1 MGSADFFLLV
11 VLPFIVAG
19 AIDGVGI
26 GVNVPLVATAGAAT
40 GVVFFLFFFV
50 LMAVGG
56 AAIMGGRAKGT
67 MVMTS
72 ILLPAVSAM
81 WDASSSKVR
90 GAVEALAAMAE
101 AAATLPSALER

>member
-1 MGSADFFLLV
+1 MLV

-67 MVMTS
+67 MMTS